1 MTASKRSWLARHCR
15 SQASPP
21 LLFGGRGV
29 RPFPFSVPPRREWSA
44 GRRQEVCE
52 TSFGGALRSAP
63 PGRLARPP
71 APVGVGAAP
80 PGAPP
85 GLAGAYVACRPRLSD
100 QAAPH
105 ECGGLTGEA
114 TPVYSPIGIL
124 SRGFRELRD
133 FKFVR

>member
-80 PGAPP
+80 PGAPRSEEHTSE
-85 GLAGAYVACRPRLSD
+85 LQSHSDLVCRLLL
-100 QAAPH
+100 
-105 ECGGLTGEA
+105 EKKKK
-114 TPVYSPIGIL
+114 I
-124 SRGFRELRD
+124 
-133 FKFVR
+133 